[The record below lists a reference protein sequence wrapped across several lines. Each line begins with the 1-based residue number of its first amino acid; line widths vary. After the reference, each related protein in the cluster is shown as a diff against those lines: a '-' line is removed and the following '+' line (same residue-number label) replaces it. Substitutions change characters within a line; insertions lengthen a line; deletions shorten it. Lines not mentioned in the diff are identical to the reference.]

1 MQWNWQ
7 KNLLRL
13 FLSETFHEDF
23 SSSFLK
29 TLAYVLLVERDDFS
43 LLKPDAIDHII
54 LWSLLYGLPVIGKF
68 TETERLVIP
77 KGWGTREWKWL
88 LIARNVC
95 LGWWKVRNWREGV
108 AAHYFECTKCC
119 WIIHMF
125 SNKLCLFHLN

>member
-1 MQWNWQ
+1 M
-7 KNLLRL
+7 KLTKKIYCDYFCLKPFMTI
-13 FLSETFHEDF
+13 FLQVFWILWLTCFW
-23 SSSFLK
+23 LK
-29 TLAYVLLVERDDFS
+29 RDDFS
-43 LLKPDAIDHII
+43 LLKPGAIDHII

-95 LGWWKVRNWREGV
+95 LGQWKVRNWGEGV

-119 WIIHMF
+119 WIIHTF